1 MPATMI
7 KIKMEPSAILN
18 AERDFTELAQSAG
31 KNVQMVTEMMEL
43 TVRNLALNTVVVLD
57 IPYHSR
63 VNVSEKIPR
72 DAIRVASFI
81 IHTANQ
87 DLSLSDA
94 AYAHLHAH
102 QE

>member
-57 IPYHSR
+57 IPYFSR
-63 VNVSEKIPR
+63 VNVSEKIHK
-72 DAIRVASFI
+72 DAKRMAAFI
-81 IHTANQ
+81 IQTAELV
-87 DLSLSDA
+87 LSLSDA